1 MNEFKEFETAP
12 TLTLE
17 PFGEEM
23 ASVINAGGPKEPEKP
38 KEAWDDSMLSEESSR
53 ELPLQGRL

>member
-17 PFGEEM
+17 PFGEEK
-23 ASVINAGGPKEPEKP
+23 AAVLKPEEP
-38 KEAWDDSMLSEESSR
+38 
-53 ELPLQGRL
+53 